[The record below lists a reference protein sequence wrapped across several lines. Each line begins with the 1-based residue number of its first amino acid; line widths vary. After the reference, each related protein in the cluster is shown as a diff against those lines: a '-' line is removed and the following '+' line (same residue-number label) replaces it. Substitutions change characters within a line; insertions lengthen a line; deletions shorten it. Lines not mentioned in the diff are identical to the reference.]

1 MTAISPIT
9 GIPIVRARLAAS
21 SAHNKVLLL
30 EDDTSFREAIAD
42 FLTNHGFEVVAVRNG
57 VEGVNQV
64 LEGDFEVI
72 LSDFMMPTLT
82 GDMFYRAVR
91 RIRPHLCDRF
101 IFMTG
106 RRDQAVKNMVAS
118 AKAPVLY
125 KPFRIKDLLETI
137 AFVRVRTIQLAA

>member
-1 MTAISPIT
+1 MNAISTMTGFPI
-9 GIPIVRARLAAS
+9 IRAKHAPS
-21 SAHNKVLLL
+21 CPHNKVLVL
-30 EDDTSFREAIAD
+30 EDDPTFREAIETL
-42 FLTNHGFEVVAVRNG
+42 LTNHGFEVVAVRNG
-57 VEGVNQV
+57 VEGVNQI

-91 RIRPHLCDRF
+91 RLRPHLCDRF

-106 RRDQAVKNMVAS
+106 RRDQAVKNLVAS
-118 AKAPVLY
+118 IHAPVLY
-125 KPFRIKDLLETI
+125 KPFQIKDLLETI